1 MSARIGCSS
10 CGKPV
15 STEVPEDTVVRAF
28 IECPE
33 CIEKRA
39 PKPPA
44 TSDDIVMRF
53 RSLFAETWPLLNYP
67 DFENDRER
75 KSETVTMMLRAT
87 VEELIA
93 HVGADAKRLTFIFG
107 EEIGRAIAEHIRNQQ
122 LARN

>member
-1 MSARIGCSS
+1 
-10 CGKPV
+10 
-15 STEVPEDTVVRAF
+15 
-28 IECPE
+28 
-33 CIEKRA
+33 
-39 PKPPA
+39 
-44 TSDDIVMRF
+44 MRF
-53 RSLFAETWPLLNYP
+53 RALFAETWPLLNYP